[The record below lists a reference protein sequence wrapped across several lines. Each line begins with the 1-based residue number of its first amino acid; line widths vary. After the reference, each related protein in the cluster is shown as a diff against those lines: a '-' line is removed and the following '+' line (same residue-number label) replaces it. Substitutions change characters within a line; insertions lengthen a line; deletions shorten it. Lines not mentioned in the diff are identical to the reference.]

1 MKREGEG
8 ERRRKSEGM
17 KKEREN
23 VMLCL
28 AEKSILE
35 GNFTGLGERSN

>member
-8 ERRRKSEGM
+8 ERRRKSESM

-28 AEKSILE
+28 
-35 GNFTGLGERSN
+35 GGEEYSRGQFHGPW